1 MGVTIEAEL
10 LKKIEQLVFQQMF
23 VKNVRSISGTKLGQ
37 NKFKVLVDVEY
48 DQQQIMKQILKDIKE
63 KQEMN
68 IYEDDWEDRME
79 LLAEFAR
86 EQNNL
91 IL

>member
-1 MGVTIEAEL
+1 
-10 LKKIEQLVFQQMF
+10 
-23 VKNVRSISGTKLGQ
+23 
-37 NKFKVLVDVEY
+37 
-48 DQQQIMKQILKDIKE
+48 
-63 KQEMN
+63 MN

>member
-1 MGVTIEAEL
+1 
-10 LKKIEQLVFQQMF
+10 MF

-63 KQEMN
+63 K
-68 IYEDDWEDRME
+68 
-79 LLAEFAR
+79 
-86 EQNNL
+86 
-91 IL
+91 